1 GQLQLSGYISHHRQ
15 GAVTSVKVFISNM
28 KIVLLVVLI
37 GLCGSGAL
45 GEESDFFDFPG
56 SETNADVSAAVEEL
70 RAGLKTVTDR
80 VAAAETKLGE
90 LEKQNAGN
98 WSVSGSGSENLQTRL
113 SSSEGELVNVKAR
126 LDNLEQNGAT
136 PKVAFYTALSNAGNI
151 GPFNT
156 DIPLKYQ
163 KVFTNIGQAYNSNTG
178 YFTAPVKG
186 AYYFQ
191 FTLAGFQSYDTG
203 VYVMKNGQIFMYNVE
218 YKRTYNPEYITNSL
232 ILELQPGDTVSLVLP
247 RGHSTF
253 DNPNNLSTFSGSLL
267 FTLGQLQLSGYIS
280 HHRQGAVTSV
290 KVFISNMKVVLL
302 VVLIGLCG
310 SGALGEESDFFDFP
324 RNETNPDISAAVEEL
339 RAGLKTVTDRVAAAE
354 TELGELEKQNA
365 GNWSVSGSGSENL
378 QTRLS
383 SSEGELVNVKARLDN
398 LEQNGA
404 TPKVA
409 FYTALS
415 NAGNIG
421 PFNTDIPLKYQKV
434 FTNIGQ
440 AYNSN
445 TGYFTAPVKGAY
457 YFQFT
462 LAGFQSFDT
471 GVYVMKNGQI
481 FMYNVEYKRTYN
493 PEYITN
499 SLILELQPGDT
510 VSLVL
515 PRGHSTF
522 DNPNNLSTFSGS
534 LLFTL

>member
-1 GQLQLSGYISHHRQ
+1 M
-15 GAVTSVKVFISNM
+15 V
-28 KIVLLVVLI
+28 
-37 GLCGSGAL
+37 
-45 GEESDFFDFPG
+45 
-56 SETNADVSAAVEEL
+56 
-70 RAGLKTVTDR
+70 
-80 VAAAETKLGE
+80 
-90 LEKQNAGN
+90 
-98 WSVSGSGSENLQTRL
+98 NLFC
-113 SSSEGELVNVKAR
+113 
-126 LDNLEQNGAT
+126 D
-136 PKVAFYTALSNAGNI
+136 
-151 GPFNT
+151 
-156 DIPLKYQ
+156 
-163 KVFTNIGQAYNSNTG
+163 
-178 YFTAPVKG
+178 
-186 AYYFQ
+186 
-191 FTLAGFQSYDTG
+191 
-203 VYVMKNGQIFMYNVE
+203 
-218 YKRTYNPEYITNSL
+218 
-232 ILELQPGDTVSLVLP
+232 
-247 RGHSTF
+247 
-253 DNPNNLSTFSGSLL
+253 SLL
-267 FTLGQLQLSGYIS
+267 QRVSQQRALQQIVVSHQSQMLLKHAGINTSTKSGGIFSTRRGQLQLSGYIS

-365 GNWSVSGSGSENL
+365 DL